1 MKKYLLIIISLVC
14 AVTGAWAE
22 VSYPYNFESG
32 SSVDWD
38 ATNSILTVT
47 IGTTGDFATFT
58 SMLRYA
64 EGNTN
69 TVSPIKL
76 THIRIKCTGSATIS
90 ETEVTSM
97 NTAKADNIYTSLD
110 LTDAAF
116 DTDEALSTLLGK
128 GVNYVALPKG
138 KSISDVTL
146 KDDTT
151 IKGVVTSASDGSN
164 AAYTAYNGSDNSS
177 NFIFLKQDLL

>member
-22 VSYPYNFESG
+22 VPYPYDFGSG

-58 SMLRYA
+58 SMLQHA
-64 EGNTN
+64 EGNT
-69 TVSPIKL
+69 VSPNNLK
-76 THIRIKCTGSATIS
+76 HIRIKCTGSATIS

-97 NTAKADNIYTSLD
+97 NTAKTDNIYTSLD

-116 DTDEALSTLLGK
+116 DTDAALSTLLGK

-164 AAYTAYNGSDNSS
+164 AAYTAYNGSDYSS